1 MIVPRRWPGSAAPLP
16 RPVSAIW
23 RWGCGQRSA
32 PAAAFGPLV
41 GGILLE
47 HFYWGSVF
55 LINVPIVLVVIAINA
70 KVVPRQP
77 ARAANSRSIYC
88 RRSF

>member
-1 MIVPRRWPGSAAPLP
+1 MAG
-16 RPVSAIW
+16 
-23 RWGCGQRSA
+23 WGCARSA
-32 PAAAFGPLV
+32 PAAAFNPLV

-70 KVVPRQP
+70 KVVRSPR
-77 ARAANSRSIYC
+77 ARTAAQSTTGARFAVPRS
-88 RRSF
+88 